1 MRHTYTRREIQSAL
15 MQHAKWCVKKE
26 ARLHTEYGA
35 RRRYQ
40 PTSTSVNVDGGVA
53 ATPAGSDAALKRKRW
68 LCANCRKPG
77 QRSTANGR
85 RRTRSDKQTSK
96 QTVSKQTKQQTV
108 RTVFAY
114 PVMNKWVGKGVDD
127 RQHKVVLPNKEQ
139 QQKVCY
145 SIL

>member
-1 MRHTYTRREIQSAL
+1 MRHTYTRREIQPAL

-26 ARLHTEYGA
+26 GRLHTEYGA

-40 PTSTSVNVDGGVA
+40 PTSTSTLTAALRQHLRA
-53 ATPAGSDAALKRKRW
+53 ATLRLRGSVGCAQIAGSR
-68 LCANCRKPG
+68 G
-77 QRSTANGR
+77 SVHSE